1 MQKIAIVVTLVVLF
15 GTHASAQEVEEGL
28 QRTGTVF
35 GALGGT
41 SDGTAPLFHVGAG
54 EDVVWPNGL
63 GVGADVGYISST
75 TDFGEGL
82 FLLTAGPIYE
92 FQTGR
97 RYKPFVRGGVSLV
110 LGEGGALSLMHFG
123 GGIDQWFDERWGLRL
138 EVRDHLH
145 PRYPGFQVVEFT
157 VGLLIRQR

>member
-97 RYKPFVRGGVSLV
+97 RYKPFVRGGVSL
-110 LGEGGALSLMHFG
+110 GGC
-123 GGIDQWFDERWGLRL
+123 
-138 EVRDHLH
+138 
-145 PRYPGFQVVEFT
+145 PRSC
-157 VGLLIRQR
+157 